1 MHQAKDR
8 YGRDDDKKVTE
19 LCGNKTNNF
28 AKVLMRYAVIES
40 MKKILCAMAIATFAS
55 LICSAGT
62 MYKNNVV
69 ASYYADKFD
78 GRKTAS
84 GEIFDMNGYTA
95 AHKDL
100 PFGTQL
106 KVTNLANGKSVV
118 VKVNDRGPFVAGRE
132 IDLSKAAA
140 AKLDMMGNG
149 TANVSI
155 ELVEAGD
162 LVPRTYNLSATAGV
176 APSDPIATANADGA
190 VVTSATVPVPT
201 EQVTV
206 SKWDIQLGAF
216 TNKGNANIL
225 AQKLLAAGFTDV
237 VYQDTG
243 KVTRVAIKD
252 VDGSRLEALQS
263 ELYSKGFTEQ
273 MVRRRK

>member
-1 MHQAKDR
+1 MSITSEVYPQQEEPLLAPAFINIKS
-8 YGRDDDKKVTE
+8 
-19 LCGNKTNNF
+19 
-28 AKVLMRYAVIES
+28 AKVLFLSAVIEG
-40 MKKILCAMAIATFAS
+40 MKKILFAMTIATTVNLAIF
-55 LICSAGT
+55 AGT
-62 MYKNNVV
+62 VYKNNVV
-69 ASYYADKFD
+69 ASYYADKFN
-78 GRKTAS
+78 GRKTAN

-118 VKVNDRGPFVAGRE
+118 VRVNDRGPFVAGRE

-155 ELVEAGD
+155 EIVSASD
-162 LVPRTYNLSATAGV
+162 LAPRTNSIPVSTAVTATAGV
-176 APSDPIATANADGA
+176 YDTAVANAPGTA
-190 VVTSATVPVPT
+190 GTVPT
-201 EQVTV
+201 EIAADI
-206 SKWDIQLGAF
+206 KWDIQLGAF

-243 KVTRVAIKD
+243 KITRVAIKD
-252 VDGSRLEALQS
+252 VDASRLEALQG

-273 MVRRRK
+273 MVRRRQ

>member
-1 MHQAKDR
+1 
-8 YGRDDDKKVTE
+8 
-19 LCGNKTNNF
+19 
-28 AKVLMRYAVIES
+28 
-40 MKKILCAMAIATFAS
+40 MKKILCAMTIATLAGVM
-55 LICSAGT
+55 CSAGT

-69 ASYYADKFD
+69 ASYYADKFN

-140 AKLDMMGNG
+140 AKLDMMGGG

-162 LVPRTYNLSATAGV
+162 LAPRSYSLSATAGV
-176 APSDPIATANADGA
+176 SPSESISITDAPVTDAGTAVTASAAEETIAD
-190 VVTSATVPVPT
+190 
-201 EQVTV
+201 

-252 VDGSRLEALQS
+252 VDGAKLETLQS

>member
-1 MHQAKDR
+1 
-8 YGRDDDKKVTE
+8 
-19 LCGNKTNNF
+19 
-28 AKVLMRYAVIES
+28 
-40 MKKILCAMAIATFAS
+40 MKKIVIGMIIGAVAS
-55 LICSAGT
+55 LTGTAGT
-62 MYKNNVV
+62 VYKNNVV

-100 PFGTQL
+100 PFGTKL
-106 KVTNLANGKSVV
+106 LVKNLENGKSVV
-118 VKVNDRGPFVAGRE
+118 VRVNDRGPFVAGRE

-155 ELVEAGD
+155 EIVEDGD

-176 APSDPIATANADGA
+176 SPQEPNTVAANAENIGNLEGGTSPSATAA
-190 VVTSATVPVPT
+190 V
-201 EQVTV
+201 
-206 SKWDIQLGAF
+206 KWDIQLGAF

-252 VDGSRLEALQS
+252 VDGARLEALQS

-273 MVRRRK
+273 MVRKRN